1 MTIELYMTKSQQ
13 WNFHEY
19 GWDAD
24 EIMDYI
30 SRDGYTYEVQEVT
43 DEHVIIGETD
53 YDGQLRHTI
62 EVIVSGFRRI

>member
-1 MTIELYMTKSQQ
+1 MTKELNMTKSQE

-43 DEHVIIGETD
+43 DEHVIITETD
-53 YDGQLRHTI
+53 YDGQIQPTI
-62 EVIVSGFRRI
+62 KVTLTGFKRL